1 MDLDMNIA
9 ALPSFSISIS
19 ISIADGRHG
28 QSCYWKLLDRRST
41 TAFTSTNG
49 RQTIQENQRGV
60 RQ

>member
-9 ALPSFSISIS
+9 ALPSFSIG
-19 ISIADGRHG
+19 IADGRHG
-28 QSCYWKLLDRRST
+28 QSQSWKLLDRRST
-41 TAFTSTNG
+41 TAFTSIDG